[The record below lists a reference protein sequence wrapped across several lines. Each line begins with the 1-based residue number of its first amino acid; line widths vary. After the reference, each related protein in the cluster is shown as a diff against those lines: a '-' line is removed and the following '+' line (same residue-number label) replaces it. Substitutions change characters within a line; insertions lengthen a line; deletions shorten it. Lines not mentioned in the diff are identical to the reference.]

1 MNLFK
6 GFLGGAIVFL
16 LFLIRFIFVN
26 FGLINLRIQ
35 FRFFIMSNQ
44 IILLFDGITSGA
56 VIFVSLV
63 FSILFWVSFFN
74 KSNESLRFL
83 ALMYSVLSLFFV
95 FSVIFYISYSELVRF
110 LFPLSL
116 PLVLLIL
123 PLFNLYVQS
132 ITCNKKMVQGSF
144 YLHFLLA
151 VLFLLLLIPFYV
163 LPKEI
168 QLNFVMG
175 EVGLSKEYPILT
187 FVRFIYRIGVL
198 LVLNLQF
205 IYYLYKF
212 GVSYIKYKKK
222 IEECFSYS
230 EEIDLRWLLYT
241 MYAFIALFVLLDI
254 SKFIEVKNYF
264 SIRTGFNLTILILIT
279 YLGTHALFQKKVFC
293 ETNELVSIKNSIIVN
308 VKNLKPINED
318 GSVEKYKKSNLSQDK
333 KAQIKDEIISIL
345 QSGSYRNPMLGLEHL
360 AETIGTNSTYLSQVI
375 NEEFHQNF
383 YQLVN
388 RYRVEEA
395 VRLLVSS
402 ENNIY
407 TVEAIAQQCGFRSKS
422 SFNSAF
428 KKLTQSTP
436 SSYRKSIK
444 S

>member
-1 MNLFK
+1 
-6 GFLGGAIVFL
+6 
-16 LFLIRFIFVN
+16 
-26 FGLINLRIQ
+26 
-35 FRFFIMSNQ
+35 
-44 IILLFDGITSGA
+44 
-56 VIFVSLV
+56 
-63 FSILFWVSFFN
+63 
-74 KSNESLRFL
+74 
-83 ALMYSVLSLFFV
+83 
-95 FSVIFYISYSELVRF
+95 
-110 LFPLSL
+110 
-116 PLVLLIL
+116 
-123 PLFNLYVQS
+123 
-132 ITCNKKMVQGSF
+132 MVQGSF